1 MLTRL
6 SIRNVVLIEALDLEF
21 SGGLGVLTGETG
33 AGKSILL
40 DALGLVL
47 GDRADSSLVRAG
59 EESAQV
65 TAVFERRPG
74 PDPGPLEASAR
85 PPAPGQARD
94 DAIGAILGNAGVE
107 IEPGESLIVR
117 RQLKADGGS
126 KAFINDQPV
135 GVALLRD
142 LAGALVEIHGQHDD
156 RGLVNP
162 RGHRTLLDRFAG
174 ADVAGIE
181 AAWRMWRA
189 AEDALAAARARL
201 AQASDD
207 RDLLLAHLAELTAL
221 APEVG
226 EEEELAEARA
236 TMQKGE
242 RLSGDL
248 AELQHLWSGSDSALA
263 TLRSA
268 ARRLDRISAEHPL
281 LGEALAALDRAVIEA
296 GEAEDKLARAAEV
309 LSHDPAALDRF
320 ETRLFDLRAAARKH
334 GCTVDQLPDRMLDMR
349 ASLDAIE
356 GGEAEIAGLEAAAT
370 NAAANYRQRAEALS
384 ALRSEAAARLDKAV
398 AGELAPL
405 KLDAA
410 RFQTSVSQLPEDRWG
425 PQGMDA
431 VEFLISTN
439 PGAAFAP
446 LAKIASGGELSRF
459 ILALKVALAEQGGA
473 ATIIF
478 DEIDR
483 GVGGAVASAIGE
495 RLARLA
501 VGGQLLAVT
510 HSPQVAARGASHF
523 VIAKSSE
530 GTVTRTSVTL
540 LGAAG
545 RQEEIARMLSGAEIT
560 AEARAQAD
568 RLLEGV

>member
-6 SIRNVVLIEALDLEF
+6 SIRNVVLIEALDLDF
-21 SGGLGVLTGETG
+21 AGGLGVLTGETG

-40 DALGLVL
+40 DALGLAL
-47 GDRADSSLVRAG
+47 GARADSGLVRSGADQA
-59 EESAQV
+59 SV
-65 TAVFERRPG
+65 TASFEFAALPAG
-74 PDPGPLEASAR
+74 ISAILSEAEVDVDPGEA
-85 PPAPGQARD
+85 
-94 DAIGAILGNAGVE
+94 
-107 IEPGESLIVR
+107 LIVKR
-117 RQLKADGGS
+117 RVKADGGS
-126 KAFINDQPV
+126 KAFVNDQPV
-135 GVALLRD
+135 SAALLRE
-142 LAGALVEIHGQHDD
+142 LGAHLVELHGQHDD

-162 RGHRTLLDRFAG
+162 RGHRLLLDRFASQNQKG
-174 ADVAGIE
+174 ADVAGVE
-181 AAWRMWRA
+181 AAWTEWRTA
-189 AEDALAAARARL
+189 REALEAARAGVER
-201 AQASDD
+201 AAAD

-221 APEVG
+221 EPAEG
-226 EEEELAEARA
+226 EEEQLAEARA
-236 TMQKGE
+236 AMQKGE
-242 RLSGDL
+242 RLTDDL
-248 AELQHLWSGSDSALA
+248 EALRKLWAGSDSALA

-268 ARRLDRISAEHPL
+268 ARRLDRIASEHPL
-281 LGEALAALDRAVIEA
+281 LGDALAALDRAVIEA
-296 GEAEDKLARAAEV
+296 GEAEEKLERAAEA
-309 LSHDPAALDRF
+309 LAHDPAALDRI

-334 GCTVDQLPDRMLDMR
+334 QCQVDDLPRLMREMR

-356 GGEAEIAGLEAAAT
+356 GGEAGLTVLEAAEQ
-370 NAAANYRQRAEALS
+370 AAGAAYRAGAEALS
-384 ALRSEAAARLDKAV
+384 AARSAAAARLDAAV

-410 RFQTSVSQLPEDRWG
+410 QFRTAVTPLAEDRWG
-425 PQGMDA
+425 PSGMDA

-439 PGAAFAP
+439 PGAPFAP

-459 ILALKVALAEQGGA
+459 ILALKVALAEEGGA
-473 ATIIF
+473 ATVIF

-501 VGGQLLAVT
+501 QGGQLLAVT
-510 HSPQVAARGASHF
+510 HSPQVAARGHRHY

-530 GTVTRTSVTL
+530 GTVTRTSVHQL
-540 LGAAG
+540 DGAG